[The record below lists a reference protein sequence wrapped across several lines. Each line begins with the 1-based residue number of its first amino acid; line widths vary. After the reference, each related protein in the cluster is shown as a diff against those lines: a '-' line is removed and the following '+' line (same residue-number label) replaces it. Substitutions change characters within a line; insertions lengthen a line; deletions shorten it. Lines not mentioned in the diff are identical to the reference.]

1 MDTSRLENFEQPE
14 DSLNKKAEI
23 AESRIRGMERGNF
36 QKTEDVSSLQEQQIF
51 EALSQN
57 EKLTPEVWK
66 ELNQAERLVT
76 VQDVENTI
84 AGIQGRTPI
93 SIEID
98 PNLKKGA
105 FGSYVSDT
113 QSIQVSDWHLQSNDV
128 QEVVNTV
135 VHEGRHAY
143 QDYAIRNPGFHP
155 NQVEVDAW
163 DENFQ
168 NYLPAEIYGQEIY
181 QNQPIEAD
189 AWVYGNTVANGLY
202 AK

>member
-1 MDTSRLENFEQPE
+1 MDTSRLENFKQPE
-14 DSLNKKAEI
+14 DSLNKEAEI
-23 AESRIRGMERGNF
+23 AESRIRGIERSNS
-36 QKTEDVSSLQEQQIF
+36 QKTEDVSSLQEQHVV
-51 EALSQN
+51 EVLSQN
-57 EKLTPEVWK
+57 EKLTPEAWK
-66 ELNQAERLVT
+66 ELNQAERLVAI
-76 VQDVENTI
+76 QDVENTV

-98 PNLKKGA
+98 PSLEKGA

-163 DENFQ
+163 EENFQ

-189 AWVYGNTVANGLY
+189 AWGFGNKVANGLY